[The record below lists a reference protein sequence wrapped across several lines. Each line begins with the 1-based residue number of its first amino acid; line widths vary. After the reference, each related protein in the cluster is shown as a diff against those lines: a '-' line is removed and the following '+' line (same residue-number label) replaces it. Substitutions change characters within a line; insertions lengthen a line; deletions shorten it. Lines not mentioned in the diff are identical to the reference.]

1 MQTIELC
8 LIGKQLNYSRDRP
21 EKINVVGDNSDYF
34 LHFDIDTP
42 RRAMFAVFSK
52 KEKGYCQT
60 PKQESVLIDE
70 NGTVNV
76 PLWVLKQGGF
86 NVGIISD
93 GFASTPLY
101 IYVAGSIIDENG
113 IPAED
118 PPPSQVEQL
127 IKLVN
132 DLQMKGIDE
141 NEMKR
146 LIGEYLKENHISP
159 DDLPIATKEALGVV
173 KIGDGLIVDETGR
186 VSVDIAE
193 QIEADNTKPISSAMA
208 FVEIGNISALLG
220 TI

>member
-1 MQTIELC
+1 M
-8 LIGKQLNYSRDRP
+8 
-21 EKINVVGDNSDYF
+21 
-34 LHFDIDTP
+34 
-42 RRAMFAVFSK
+42 
-52 KEKGYCQT
+52 
-60 PKQESVLIDE
+60 LIDE

-86 NVGIISD
+86 NVGVVSD

-101 IYVAGSIIDENG
+101 IHVVGSIIDESG
-113 IPAED
+113 IQTED